1 MIKMLR
7 NFHYIDDKGKD
18 QGINVRNR
26 SKELSELLQ
35 DLDRVRQERK
45 KAKQNKNK
53 YTGVSSGGFS
63 GGFSGSA
70 GGSFNSPSGSRYG
83 GFGSD
88 SLHGGRSLRR
98 ITHIPG
104 VFVLIDM
111 NRTTN
116 PLAGSSMG
124 TGSSYPESY
133 PSSARSARRDS
144 FEEYDAGDDE
154 VHTAAGSKSPV
165 VPAPIKKDTPVI
177 KQGKAKEVNL
187 FDFDDDD
194 VVPAGNGSTPSVAP
208 AASLNKLSLDGE
220 ASLLS
225 CLFPYGAEHMRSFR

>member
-1 MIKMLR
+1 MLR

-53 YTGVSSGGFS
+53 YSGVGKTGYSGS
-63 GGFSGSA
+63 FSGSA
-70 GGSFNSPSGSRYG
+70 GPSFTSASGSRYG

-88 SLHGGRSLRR
+88 SYN
-98 ITHIPG
+98 PG
-104 VFVLIDM
+104 QSRLLLTIYGILTCFHTFP
-111 NRTTN
+111 TT
-116 PLAGSSMG
+116 GSSMG
-124 TGSSYPESY
+124 GGSSYPDSY
-133 PSSARSARRDS
+133 PSSARSTTGNARRDS

-154 VHTAAGSKSPV
+154 VRSGAGSRSPG

-177 KQGKAKEVNL
+177 KQAKTKEVNL

-194 VVPAGNGSTPSVAP
+194 NLPVGTGASTSAAPAP
-208 AASLNKLSLDGE
+208 AAALNKLSLDG
-220 ASLLS
+220 SLLLPAY
-225 CLFPYGAEHMRSFR
+225 C